1 MLDARRVVAVCGPSG
16 GRLPNQRALRTSL
29 NRRDHC
35 CAPVDQVVAPGSWA
49 GTRMAP
55 VTGAAAQPCTT
66 SSWVQSAKP
75 SRPDNFK

>member
-16 GRLPNQRALRTSL
+16 GRLPNHRALRTSL

-35 CAPVDQVVAPGSWA
+35 LRAGRSCGRTWVVGWHPN
-49 GTRMAP
+49 
-55 VTGAAAQPCTT
+55 GASHRGAAQPCTT